1 MSWSGPSKIS
11 QKALAA
17 QERWGVAP
25 GQLWDLPGRA
35 DGASHRLLCGDSRD
49 PAQVDRLMAGAS
61 CPTLLY
67 DPDWGQNEAP
77 PEDWRR
83 YNSVLTFT
91 DGRWAGDTIRQF
103 GPPAWVFV
111 WDCVGGWVTRRRP
124 LKRMKLCLWYGD
136 PATYNLN
143 GYRRPWEKMPKP
155 TVIRNKRGDYNYRPN
170 PKGQQLADLYQKPLG
185 QLHAAVG
192 HPHSKPAEWLAML
205 IGNCSRGGVYDPYSG
220 AGTGLI
226 ACEMVGG
233 RPCRAME
240 IEPHWVAL
248 TLQRYED
255 TFGITPRLV
264 QGAGINNAA

>member
-1 MSWSGPSKIS
+1 MSWATEVHTTP
-11 QKALAA
+11 QADAA
-17 QERWGVAP
+17 QARWAVTL
-25 GQLWDLPGRA
+25 GQLWALPSRT
-35 DGASHRLLCGDSRD
+35 DGLAHYLLCGDNRD
-49 PAQVDRLMAGAS
+49 QAQVTRLMEGAS
-61 CPTLLY
+61 CPTLLF
-67 DPDWGQNEAP
+67 DPNWRQNEAP
-77 PEDWRR
+77 PADREQYDT
-83 YNSVLTFT
+83 VLAFS
-91 DGRWAGDTIRQF
+91 DGRWAGDTIRHF

-111 WDCVGGWVTRRRP
+111 WDCVGSWVTRNRP
-124 LKRMKLCLWYGD
+124 LKRMKLCFWYGD
-136 PATYNLN
+136 PTIYTRN

-155 TVIRNKRGDYNYRPN
+155 SVISNRRGNYNYRPN
-170 PKGQQLADLYQKPLG
+170 PNGQQLADLYQKPLG
-185 QLHAAVG
+185 QLHATVS

-220 AGTGLI
+220 AGTGII

-264 QGAGINNAA
+264 QSVEANNAA